1 MVNGYVSKKQPSL
14 LGSAVAFLMLIFP
27 GGLHDTDYGYNN
39 TDNRN
44 DNTSYTD
51 YGFHILCSFPL
62 IFHLCITSEILE
74 VLK

>member
-1 MVNGYVSKKQPSL
+1 M
-14 LGSAVAFLMLIFP
+14 MLIFP

-74 VLK
+74 VLKMYSFWRKANRFRSGSTSF